1 MASYTILISA
11 RGARVARGR
20 VGAWDTKDSSE
31 LLAVMLAIIT
41 TILAQS
47 RFIPPVPVKD
57 DINEARIGLGFEV
70 GLDLH
75 TCTGNHQSHIFAR
88 TGTLYIVGYVVL
100 VDWFLIEKLFLIL
113 SPLEEEP
120 HGYLHAC
127 G

>member
-1 MASYTILISA
+1 MH
-11 RGARVARGR
+11 GARAWARGR

-31 LLAVMLAIIT
+31 LLAVTLSIIT

-47 RFIPPVPVKD
+47 DSSHSPEPVKD